1 MVQWKVVEQC
11 QNAKIQQ
18 STLLRH
24 SNSSNDPIQHIANV
38 TLFTTLFFSL
48 RVHRNLSKQWHW
60 ELLKATVLNWE
71 PCQLLSPNATESAI
85 MYNLYVS
92 FPHHSHHARTS
103 LWSGWWLLCFGTGRK
118 RRMERFLTRLAVQ
131 RLPLSSQ
138 AWGLARSMRW
148 SWRWWRTTSVDR
160 LPPRMSSQVSVHI
173 DNADRLIDLLF
184 ETCWNGFIP
193 EWWICS
199 QFAPGS
205 DLTFYTF

>member
-1 MVQWKVVEQC
+1 
-11 QNAKIQQ
+11 
-18 STLLRH
+18 
-24 SNSSNDPIQHIANV
+24 
-38 TLFTTLFFSL
+38 
-48 RVHRNLSKQWHW
+48 
-60 ELLKATVLNWE
+60 
-71 PCQLLSPNATESAI
+71 

-131 RLPLSSQ
+131 RLPLSNQ

-160 LPPRMSSQVSVHI
+160 LPPRTSSQVSVHI
-173 DNADRLIDLLF
+173 HITDRLIDVLF

-193 EWWICS
+193 ECWIYS

-205 DLTFYTF
+205 DLTFYCISLHFLIIHISVLPEDFLCKNLWLCARVSLKMWLSMWDIYTISFSETAGIC